1 MRMRKKKHL
10 DERMGE
16 CADYLI
22 ETLVTERDSRLD
34 DVGLEKINFEN
45 LFGNSNSVELEIG
58 CGKGGFI
65 CAKAQMNSNINYI
78 AVEKVSNVIVSA
90 CEEAKNKNL
99 KNVKFLNLPAE
110 YLLRYIPQSSINR
123 IYLNFSCPYPKTTYA
138 NRRLTNHKFLKI
150 YDQLLTINGEIHQK
164 TDNMAFFEYSLE
176 QFSSYGY
183 ALKNISL
190 DLHNSGFEGNIMT
203 EYEERFCKLK
213 MPIYRV
219 EAYKKCAE

>member
-10 DERMGE
+10 DERMVG
-16 CADYLI
+16 CADFLI
-22 ETLVTERDSRLD
+22 KTLVTERDSRLD
-34 DVGLEKINFEN
+34 DAGLEKIDFNK
-45 LFGNSNSVELEIG
+45 LFGNNNPVELEIG
-58 CGKGGFI
+58 CGKGGFV
-65 CAKAQMNSNINYI
+65 CSKAEENQNINYI

-90 CEEAKNKNL
+90 CESAKDKNL

-110 YLLRYIPQSSINR
+110 YLLRYIPQNSINK

-138 NRRLTNHKFLKI
+138 NRRLTNPKFLKV
-150 YDQLLTINGEIHQK
+150 YEKLLIKNGEIHQK

-176 QFSSYGY
+176 QFSNYGY
-183 ALKNISL
+183 TIKNISL
-190 DLHNSGFEGNIMT
+190 DLHNSDFKGNVMT
-203 EYEERFCKLK
+203 EYEERFCKLN